1 MAEDAAAPDAFEVAI
16 ALEAKD
22 TEGVAAQVVRAHLV
36 HNQTIKALTNFHS
49 LYEITLES
57 GEAGDLEQANSAQ
70 DLLRAMLL
78 FACSGLDAVV
88 KQLIED
94 SLHDVLQHDLGAQRE
109 FQKFVERRLKRT
121 PASEETDRT
130 AGSVFDASLLAQLL
144 VSFDPRSTLVAG
156 LKAHLGADSLQS
168 RDQLLK
174 VAAHFAITRDE
185 IMADPEA
192 TKRAFDARNQ
202 IVHEMDIDLGAGHQR
217 RERTYPVMAE
227 FCENIIAISSSFIDE
242 VGKKIGPPAEGPAG
256 AGPSD

>member
-121 PASEETDRT
+121 PASEESIYFCFLRSP
-130 AGSVFDASLLAQLL
+130 AGSFTIGMVSNGTLTSSLPT
-144 VSFDPRSTLVAG
+144 FC
-156 LKAHLGADSLQS
+156 
-168 RDQLLK
+168 
-174 VAAHFAITRDE
+174 TRR
-185 IMADPEA
+185 M
-192 TKRAFDARNQ
+192 
-202 IVHEMDIDLGAGHQR
+202 
-217 RERTYPVMAE
+217 
-227 FCENIIAISSSFIDE
+227 
-242 VGKKIGPPAEGPAG
+242 
-256 AGPSD
+256 